1 MRRCVLFFLVFTL
14 LFSSSALANDVTLD
28 SEPIDSIEFNLEGS
42 PRYSYLTYMTIGLD
56 IDENGYLSYGGSART
71 IGYDLRITVTLQ
83 RSNNG
88 VFWDDLESYV
98 KTGRDY
104 VSVSGSRTVEE
115 GDYFYRAKIITDVF
129 DSNRNILETATG
141 YSSEERY

>member
-1 MRRCVLFFLVFTL
+1 MKRFALLFFAFVLI
-14 LFSSSALANDVTLD
+14 FSSIALGNETESDFDVQNV
-28 SEPIDSIEFNLEGS
+28 IEINLEGS
-42 PRYSYLTYMTIGLD
+42 PRYSYLGHMTIGLD
-56 IDENGYLSYGGSART
+56 IDENGYISYGGSART
-71 IGYDLRITVTLQ
+71 FVYDLRITVTLQ

-88 VFWDDLESYV
+88 VLWDDLESYV

-115 GDYFYRAKIITDVF
+115 GDYFYRAKIVTDVF